1 MRIDLKETSSRLLLA
16 LIPMWVGQS
25 LPAQAEGNTPLTR
38 TADSSNTNPNDWLH
52 FNPYRYQP
60 AIRLVPSPS
69 ATERQ
74 ANIYSSFP
82 SFPHDPSQANI
93 VYGRGKKSLP
103 TDYPGNKILPPSNI
117 PPDSS
122 KTGGFQSHINQNN
135 SQNGS
140 NTSGRG
146 SNSLAPAGSIRIQ
159 DQFTGEWFDVDPKT
173 GLRYPVCE

>member
-1 MRIDLKETSSRLLLA
+1 MRIELKETSSRILLA
-16 LIPMWVGQS
+16 LIPLWVGQS

-103 TDYPGNKILPPSNI
+103 TEIYAKAFDVLNI
-117 PPDSS
+117 
-122 KTGGFQSHINQNN
+122 GGKFYQ
-135 SQNGS
+135 
-140 NTSGRG
+140 
-146 SNSLAPAGSIRIQ
+146 APAAGESKHILVNGESITLLGTTVYTPLR
-159 DQFTGEWFDVDPKT
+159 DNRFVGNPANLSPFDPTRVTKT
-173 GLRYPVCE
+173 KACGLQ